1 MKPALVAEARGEHAR
16 HLRLL
21 QLLRRCHLAEEE
33 RSPLPPRLIEAKV
46 LRGFQRH
53 VLTPRLFWVSRQS
66 FLKHEALDHRWVA
79 EERLEKIRLRGFST
93 RLFTSPVSS
102 GPGWRE
108 RSGPGGPGRSVSG
121 VWTDPRLPAR

>member
-16 HLRLL
+16 HLRRL
-21 QLLRRCHLAEEE
+21 QVLRPCHLAEEE
-33 RSPLPPRLIEAKV
+33 RSPLPARLIGAKV

-79 EERLEKIRLRGFST
+79 EERLERILAAVEGGILPPGSGMRT
-93 RLFTSPVSS
+93 RT
-102 GPGWRE
+102 R
-108 RSGPGGPGRSVSG
+108 RSVDSAA
-121 VWTDPRLPAR
+121 PA